1 MTFDQFLRILRARWK
16 LAIGIFLSVVIIT
29 VVATLVFPKKYLA
42 TTSVLLDVRPDP
54 VSSQQA
60 ISPLSAM
67 SFLATQIDVI
77 ESRAVAQRV
86 VRALRLDQNQQLKQ
100 DWLNDTKGKGD
111 FEAWLAT
118 LMSKGLK
125 VKPSRESNV
134 IEITY
139 QGANPAFAAAM
150 ANAFAQAFIDV
161 TVQFRTTPAKQYSD
175 FFEERA
181 KLAREKLETAQQRL
195 AAAQKERGI
204 VATEERLD
212 VEMLRLT
219 DLSQQVLALRA
230 NRSDAEN
237 RSRESLRN
245 PSASSEVLNNA
256 LVSNLKSELARSEA
270 RLQELSERYGD
281 SHPQILAERANIA
294 KLQSKIQSETT
305 LVSRSLSATSRVS
318 SSRESEISAAYEAQK
333 AKILKMKESRSEL
346 ALLERE
352 VESAQRIYEAIM
364 ARLNQTNLEG
374 SSSQAGIMVLS
385 QAAEPAEPSSPK
397 MLLNLPIA
405 MVLGALLGMLAT
417 LVLELVDR
425 RVRAETD
432 LTQLLQ
438 VAVLG
443 ALPGPKTKS
452 GFSSFSLPGLQGG
465 QKHAA
470 LPASSSN

>member
-118 LMSKGLK
+118 LMSKGRK

-237 RSRESLRN
+237 RSREIPLFPRV
-245 PSASSEVLNNA
+245 AA
-256 LVSNLKSELARSEA
+256 ARA
-270 RLQELSERYGD
+270 D
-281 SHPQILAERANIA
+281 
-294 KLQSKIQSETT
+294 
-305 LVSRSLSATSRVS
+305 
-318 SSRESEISAAYEAQK
+318 
-333 AKILKMKESRSEL
+333 
-346 ALLERE
+346 LLEHD
-352 VESAQRIYEAIM
+352 VF
-364 ARLNQTNLEG
+364 
-374 SSSQAGIMVLS
+374 QAGIRCTR
-385 QAAEPAEPSSPK
+385 
-397 MLLNLPIA
+397 
-405 MVLGALLGMLAT
+405 G
-417 LVLELVDR
+417 R
-425 RVRAETD
+425 
-432 LTQLLQ
+432 
-438 VAVLG
+438 
-443 ALPGPKTKS
+443 
-452 GFSSFSLPGLQGG
+452 
-465 QKHAA
+465 
-470 LPASSSN
+470 